1 MGILSEN
8 QIFSCKGELLNRS
21 QPSGKGGGQSYN
33 MGIWWSGSLNRQVLD
48 GVLINGRAGELETRL
63 FTGSN
68 FGVKSI
74 NSSKANPC
82 FMVTFG
88 ETGGKKSF
96 MQAVTTPNYAFLPQ
110 TLKQSTVFVR

>member
-1 MGILSEN
+1 
-8 QIFSCKGELLNRS
+8 
-21 QPSGKGGGQSYN
+21 

-82 FMVTFG
+82 FYG
-88 ETGGKKSF
+88 DIWGDWREEII
-96 MQAVTTPNYAFLPQ
+96 YASSDNTELRILPQ